1 MTPLEVHEGLSR
13 ACLILTAVTGLWALW
28 SGIRNQALSGSWMG
42 TALVCEL
49 LLLAQFLV
57 GGWLWFFTEGWYLPR
72 PYLHVLYGIV
82 VVISLPAAWGWLS
95 RQQEERARSFGMAGG
110 CVFIVF
116 ALLRA
121 IQVA

>member
-1 MTPLEVHEGLSR
+1 MTPLEIHVGLSR
-13 ACLILTAVTGLWALW
+13 ACLILTSVTGLWALW
-28 SGIRNQALSGSWMG
+28 SGTRNQALSGSWMG
-42 TALVCEL
+42 TALMCEL
-49 LLLAQFLV
+49 LLLAQVLV
-57 GGWLWFFTEGWYLPR
+57 GGWLWFFTDWYLPR
-72 PYLHVLYGIV
+72 PYLHALYGIV

-95 RQQEERARSFGMAGG
+95 RQQEERARSFGMAGV

>member
-1 MTPLEVHEGLSR
+1 MAPLEIHVGLSR

-28 SGIRNQALSGSWMG
+28 SGIRNQTLSGSWMG
-42 TALVCEL
+42 TVFVCEL
-49 LLLAQFLV
+49 LLLAQVLV
-57 GGWLWFFTEGWYLPR
+57 GVWLWFFTDDWYLPR
-72 PYLHVLYGIV
+72 PYLHALYGIV

-95 RQQEERARSFGMAGG
+95 HQQEERARSFGMAGV

>member
-1 MTPLEVHEGLSR
+1 MTPLEIHEGLSR

-28 SGIRNQALSGSWMG
+28 SGVRNQALSGSWMG

-49 LLLAQFLV
+49 LLLAQALV
-57 GGWLWFFTEGWYLPR
+57 GGWLWFLTDWYLPR
-72 PYLHVLYGIV
+72 SYLHALYGIV
-82 VVISLPAAWGWLS
+82 VVMSLPAAWGWLR
-95 RQQEERARSFGMAGG
+95 RQPEERARSLGMAGV